1 MVSWLWEGAAYVSQ
15 ATASGPMTVSAYAM
29 HRALQ
34 ITVPATMQPPF
45 MLVGTNHSTLA

>member
-15 ATASGPMTVSAYAM
+15 HTASGPMTVSAYAM
-29 HRALQ
+29 HRALP
-34 ITVPATMQPPF
+34 ISMQPPF